1 MEKKRQL
8 GSSLSFL
15 GWNNCISWNA
25 CLVWAVSLSQLK
37 GNANRSKRWLGSYPV
52 QATAALSPSA
62 IHVTLIH
69 PTIPRR
75 HTHSQASRRIPLLL
89 LSLLS
94 CDVMCR
100 WLSWAQQCQCVSE
113 WVRQSACFT
122 EEHRMSAHRQTDRQ
136 AGSIR
141 WQVINLL
148 WWYRLIVGVLL
159 CSFGLHI
166 SCLRATV
173 AIPTKPSVLSY
184 GPQLLSVRV

>member
-1 MEKKRQL
+1 MHRYWWCACSCFRAGATTGVGSTEIKFVLMEKKRQL

-113 WVRQSACFT
+113 
-122 EEHRMSAHRQTDRQ
+122 
-136 AGSIR
+136 
-141 WQVINLL
+141 
-148 WWYRLIVGVLL
+148 
-159 CSFGLHI
+159 
-166 SCLRATV
+166 
-173 AIPTKPSVLSY
+173 
-184 GPQLLSVRV
+184 